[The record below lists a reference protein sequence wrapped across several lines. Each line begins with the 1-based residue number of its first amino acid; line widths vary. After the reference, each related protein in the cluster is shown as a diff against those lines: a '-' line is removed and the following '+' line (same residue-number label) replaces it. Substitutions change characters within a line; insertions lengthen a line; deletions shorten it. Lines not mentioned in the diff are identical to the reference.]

1 MSSTITPTPGPQWA
15 PPPKWEYQ
23 VIVIRERMLGKGIDA
38 GVMQSNLNIA
48 GQQHWEVCG
57 QTATT
62 SRTGNVDQVLVTLK
76 RRVWGT

>member
-1 MSSTITPTPGPQWA
+1 MSASAPAAGAQWT

-23 VIVIRERMLGKGIDA
+23 VLVIRERMIGKGIDA
-38 GVMQSNLNIA
+38 RTMQENLNYA
-48 GQQHWEVCG
+48 GQQYWEVCG

-76 RRVWGT
+76 RRMWGT